1 MSNSIVNIKDYF
13 DRHKGLQRSNRYS
26 LSFSGLPQSLPQLPE
41 DDIQALAVAMGAR
54 AIDSL
59 ADNLAGYGSGRAV
72 PRSQR
77 FVPGVM
83 LTFAITNDNFMMD
96 FFNNWFNLIYS
107 GGRIKGNQN
116 APFQLQF
123 YNDIVYNCKLD
134 VKLLDPNGNTNRIYS
149 FYEVYPL
156 EAIPVELNMIESN
169 KYLTYQVLLN
179 YREFTFK
186 AS

>member
-1 MSNSIVNIKDYF
+1 MANSIVNIKEYF
-13 DRHKGLQRSNRYS
+13 ERHNGIQRSNRYS
-26 LSFSGLPQSLPQLPE
+26 LSFSGLPSALPQLQE
-41 DDIQALAVAMGAR
+41 DDIQALAVSMGAR

-83 LTFAITNDNFMMD
+83 LTFAVTNDNFITD
-96 FFNNWFNLIYS
+96 FFNKWFNLIYS
-107 GGRIKGNQN
+107 GGNIKGNLN
-116 APFQLQF
+116 APFQLSF
-123 YNDIVYNCKLD
+123 YNDIIYNSKLN
-134 VKLLDPNGNTNRIYS
+134 VKLLDPNGNTNRVYT

-156 EAIPVELNMIESN
+156 ESIPVELNMIESN
-169 KYLTYQVLLN
+169 KYMVYQVLLN

-186 AS
+186 AQ

>member
-1 MSNSIVNIKDYF
+1 MANSIVNIKEYF
-13 DRHKGLQRSNRYS
+13 ERHNGLQRNNRYS
-26 LSFSGLPQSLPQLPE
+26 LSFSGLPSLLPQLQE
-41 DDIQALAVAMGAR
+41 DDIQALAVSMGAR

-83 LTFAITNDNFMMD
+83 LTFAVTNDNFITD

-107 GGRIKGNQN
+107 GGNIKGNQS
-116 APFQLQF
+116 APFQLSF
-123 YNDIVYNCKLD
+123 YNDIIYNCKLN
-134 VKLLDPNGNTNRIYS
+134 VKLLDPNGNVNRIYT

-156 EAIPVELNMIESN
+156 ESIPVELNMIESN
-169 KYLTYQVLLN
+169 KYMVYQVLLN

-186 AS
+186 AQ

>member
-1 MSNSIVNIKDYF
+1 MSNSIVNIKNYF
-13 DRHKGLQRSNRYS
+13 DRHKGLQRNNRYS
-26 LSFSGLPQSLPQLPE
+26 LSFSGLPATLPQLPE
-41 DDIQALAVAMGAR
+41 DDIQAFAVSMGAR

-72 PRSQR
+72 PRAQR

-83 LTFAITNDNFMMD
+83 LTFAITNDNFITD

-107 GGRIKGNQN
+107 GGRIKGSLQS
-116 APFQLQF
+116 PFQLSF
-123 YNDIVYNCKLD
+123 YNDIIYNSQLK
-134 VKLLDPNGNTNRIYS
+134 VKLLDPNGNVNRVYTFFEI
-149 FYEVYPL
+149 YPL
-156 EAIPVELNMIESN
+156 EAIPVELNMIETN
-169 KYLTYQVLLN
+169 KYMIYQVLLN